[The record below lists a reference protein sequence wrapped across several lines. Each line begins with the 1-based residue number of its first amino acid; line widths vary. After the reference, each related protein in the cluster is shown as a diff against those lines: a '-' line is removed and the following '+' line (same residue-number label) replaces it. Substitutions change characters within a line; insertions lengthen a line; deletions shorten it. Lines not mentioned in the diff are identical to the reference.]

1 MKKYYSP
8 LIFIAVLSLLS
19 CNKGKK
25 HVFSSDFNSQS
36 DLEQWVFSGD
46 GDATLEDGIL
56 SFTNIASCYTL
67 EVENL
72 IDIKKD
78 QSYRVK
84 IRSKH
89 IPSQTGD
96 PGYCVSNMLVW
107 VRQDSESLLQGNTTA
122 GNDFVEE
129 EFTFTAKTSSPIT
142 LEILIGSIHGTWIDY
157 ISVERI

>member
-96 PGYCVSNMLVW
+96 PAFCISTMLVR
-107 VRQDSESLLQGNTTA
+107 VKQDSETLLKGSTTS
-122 GNDFVEE
+122 GSYFVEK
-129 EFTFTAKTSSPIT
+129 EFTFTAETSSPIA
-142 LEILIGSIHGTWIDY
+142 LAIRIGTVHGTWIDY